1 MQFSIP
7 GIIKE
12 SWQVLK
18 TNWIQLL
25 LIWGIAVG
33 VQMVLRLIMTG
44 LGEQLGIL
52 TVMFSLGSQILAY
65 IMYAGAIKLEL
76 DLIRG
81 KEIEVVEI
89 FNQGK
94 KYAWKFF
101 LVSLVYSLIV
111 FGGLLLLFVP
121 GVIWSLKYLFATY
134 ATIDDGL
141 GVQEALSLSAKLT
154 DGIKLK
160 MYGLGI
166 VLFFLNVLGLLV
178 FLVGFI
184 VTAAISGL
192 VWPVLYVSLK
202 KQLLAKD
209 GVSEGQAISSAV

>member
-44 LGEQLGIL
+44 LGEELSIL
-52 TVMFSLGSQILAY
+52 AVMFSLGSQILAY

-166 VLFFLNVLGLLV
+166 VLFFLNILGLLV
-178 FLVGFI
+178 FLVGFV

>member
-44 LGEQLGIL
+44 LGEELSIL
-52 TVMFSLGSQILAY
+52 AVMFSLGSQILAY

>member
-44 LGEQLGIL
+44 LGEELGIL